1 MSVNFNTGSQSS
13 NSRFSSSNSPI
24 NRRSPNSASEI
35 NQETLNSG
43 PSTSEEVGAQH
54 HLLRKR
60 HSPNSNSIIHQK
72 RGDVESTVAIGDAAA
87 QTKLRKVSASNS
99 SKAGNS
105 SSQTTGSETVE
116 SNNRSGSSKQYD
128 IPSSGTSS
136 SGHRRNSQLK
146 YLTDYFPNQL
156 ASDGH
161 FTRLTRSKAKA
172 GVSGKQMGDD
182 LNLGAGSSSNRHRGS
197 FIPVSNERHFKK
209 SSHGHYPG
217 HSSADNIDTSHRSVK
232 TGLMQ
237 SSSGSSTFGIRSG
250 MPPPG
255 YGIPQASVLQ
265 FAPTNVPPPNVIQRS
280 SNAASSSGSTS
291 AVAPS
296 YVPSSSG
303 LLTAVPNPPL
313 HFDLGNLPPSVIMS
327 LPPPSAA
334 ASSSSR
340 HNDISSFASQ
350 LAAAV
355 VSGGVGPN
363 SSGPSNEAQREALI
377 LAAAAAASSAGQN
390 EYHSIQQHLQ
400 DTAAAASSS
409 SSSIGIN
416 RSGLSFGSYA
426 LSGKG
431 SSSVFALKSQHQN
444 NGLSN
449 RASSFLGSLVP
460 RMQHLLSSSS
470 SASSSH
476 SSLHSGNSGSAA
488 TQGGGAIHMHHS
500 SSRML
505 SLVEGLRSSNEIR
518 QSEAASE
525 LAEMLLLGNE
535 ESLPTN
541 MPVRDIIQS
550 LCSLLQKD
558 HNFELMLTAARC
570 ITNMQEALPRY
581 LPVITEAIPL
591 LLQKLKRIEYID
603 VAEQSLIALEV
614 MSRRNA
620 KNILLAGGIAATISH
635 VDFFSLPSQRLAFQI
650 AANCALYVTTTEFAF
665 LKDCLGDLT
674 TRLNFVDDKRCV
686 ESICT
691 FFNRLIENVRHHPE
705 RLREI
710 AGASFEFLKNVQQLL
725 TIQPSTIGSNTFL
738 SLLKS
743 LRYMC
748 TKCGE
753 LAVALI
759 KMDFGRTIRYLL
771 VGPEKVD
778 DLNTGSNSLSNFS
791 FEIGTRPAPQLREI
805 IELIGEL
812 LPNLPNTEVFEVTT
826 LLNHYMNTSGSYANL
841 ARAHYPFDVLS
852 VNWYVMGEERG
863 DWRLCAPVETEILEQ
878 AKCSGEQIVVLEM
891 DGDVF
896 DVDFIRMVR
905 RSQTTGMQSALD
917 RRITTSVNPIPMNTQ
932 INKYAIDVIVPEI
945 DEREV
950 LKRTKNENLLEL
962 IGMLFP
968 LLVELGTVSTCS
980 SLRFETLR
988 VMMRMIYAVES
999 ETELRRILKDVP
1011 LAIYISSTL
1020 SSNKNLGVLVSAL
1033 QLVHTI
1039 LEKIPHLYV
1048 PLLESEGAFHEI
1060 RKLMKPGTP
1069 ATTSSKSVAP
1079 TLISSSRSSSS
1090 PTPPSLSSTHSR
1102 RLLDAHHRHRTQH
1115 QVQSLSSVHVQ
1126 PQGSQDLSLSSY
1138 LAAAAVAAASSG
1150 SSTASPTFAPQ
1161 IAQGG
1166 YYAQHTLR
1174 SQTHLQNHPPQS
1186 IADIALHQ
1194 LQQQFHMTQAAH
1206 HFNLPPPSTYF
1217 NSAVIPASVISQ
1229 VNTSSP
1235 AELMVRAHAAVSAGH
1250 LSTLS
1255 PSIAMYPSSSGSNP
1269 SVAVNHHLAAASDAI
1284 AAAAVAAMV
1293 PASAGASSTSN
1304 LPNAT
1309 ALKQAIVE
1317 RLQEFYASGGN
1328 ALKYGIETHG
1338 GESGCAPLLRQLVD
1352 IAKKLAIEHKDVG
1365 CEPLNAL
1372 KDILLKHE
1380 ISAFQLNHS
1389 GITSALNV
1397 YLTHQSDKMMP
1408 PRKLRLRRFAALFM
1422 MLSPD
1427 NPNPHSVTTRVN
1439 LAPFERLISKVL
1451 LAIGQ
1456 LEQFQVKV
1464 TNLSGG
1470 SGMANTITY
1479 LRGAQALRF
1488 FQTHQI
1494 RCNLK
1499 RHPGC
1504 KQLRDWRHG
1513 RGSIKV
1519 DPFTSI
1525 SAIERYLVD
1534 RGIGIVSGN
1543 QSGEGDSSDN
1553 EDISDEEQDLS
1564 YSSGTSYSGRIEL
1577 YIGDQRIASDISILQ
1592 AIRQYSLPNEDD
1604 TQEIIPS
1611 SIWVTAHT
1619 LYYKTADANTSTSE
1633 IISNQGP
1640 STGPSS
1646 SGAAS
1651 RNHRRAV
1658 PSTSSYGEEHR
1669 PITSPPSRKQPRIHC
1684 KLSSS
1689 SSKKDKYSTSLTKNS
1704 SVFKDGRAP
1713 RRSCPLE
1720 AYLKNELTETLNDPS
1735 VGCLILLRTL
1745 YGLNAYWWAL
1755 FDEEDECISPATHA
1769 AVLSPNV
1776 FHSSK
1781 LNSKVSRQLSDFL
1794 SVATQQIPKWTVDLV
1809 KAVPFAFPFMTR
1821 RNLFYCTA
1829 FGRDRALMHLVNEG
1843 SNDDHDGESTSRLI
1857 PRLERRKI
1865 SINRCSLLKDA
1876 QQALTQLG
1884 SSKAMLEVGFE
1895 GEVGTGFGPTLEFY
1909 STLSRELQKHS
1920 LKMWLGKGQK
1930 SADDEFDESGDNEYT
1945 ISENGLYPSLH
1956 RPTSAKQMETRVR
1969 RFEFFGRLLAQ
1980 SLLDSRMLDI
1990 PLAPTFF
1997 KWIIGDESNLG
2008 LDDLEVLEP
2017 TLYRSLHN
2025 MSKVDDKDFEDLES
2039 YFLFPGENAFEMVK
2053 GGKNALVTKSNFKQ
2067 FIELI
2072 CYWRLIE
2079 GVRPEMEAVR
2089 KGIQTVIPTESLK
2102 IFFPDEME
2110 QLFCGCPES
2119 GPDDHKIWSKS
2130 ALQQAIRPDH
2140 GFTHDSVQISW
2151 LVEMLHTFTSEKRR
2165 KFLQFVT
2172 GSPRL
2177 PVGGFRSLNPPLT
2190 VVRKTASYG
2199 NSENE
2204 LPSAMTCYNYLKI
2217 PPYESYETF
2226 VERFECALQFIY
2238 SFHLT

>member
-13 NSRFSSSNSPI
+13 NIRFSSSNSPI
-24 NRRSPNSASEI
+24 NRHSPNSASEI
-35 NQETLNSG
+35 NQETSNSG
-43 PSTSEEVGAQH
+43 PSTSDEVGAQH

-60 HSPNSNSIIHQK
+60 HSPNSNSTIHQK

-105 SSQTTGSETVE
+105 SSHTTGSETVE

-136 SGHRRNSQLK
+136 SEHRRNSQLK

-156 ASDGH
+156 ASYG
-161 FTRLTRSKAKA
+161 RLTRSKAKA
-172 GVSGKQMGDD
+172 GVPGKQMADD
-182 LNLGAGSSSNRHRGS
+182 LNLGAGSSNRHRGS
-197 FIPVSNERHFKK
+197 FIPVS
-209 SSHGHYPG
+209 
-217 HSSADNIDTSHRSVK
+217 HRIVK
-232 TGLMQ
+232 TGVTP
-237 SSSGSSTFGIRSG
+237 SSSGSSSFGIRSG

-255 YGIPQASVLQ
+255 HGIPQASVLQ
-265 FAPTNVPPPNVIQRS
+265 FAPTNVSPPNTIQRS
-280 SNAASSSGSTS
+280 SNTVSSSGSIS
-291 AVAPS
+291 APS
-296 YVPSSSG
+296 YIPSSSG
-303 LLTAVPNPPL
+303 LLTAAPNPPL

-363 SSGPSNEAQREALI
+363 PSGPSNEAQREALMF
-377 LAAAAAASSAGQN
+377 AAAAAASSAAQN
-390 EYHSIQQHLQ
+390 DYHSIQQHLQ

-409 SSSIGIN
+409 SIGIN
-416 RSGLSFGSYA
+416 RSGLPFGNYA

-431 SSSVFALKSQHQN
+431 SSSVFALKSQHQGS
-444 NGLSN
+444 GLSN
-449 RASSFLGSLVP
+449 RATSFLGSLVP

-476 SSLHSGNSGSAA
+476 SSLHSGNSGASAS
-488 TQGGGAIHMHHS
+488 TQGGGAIHIHHS

-541 MPVRDIIQS
+541 MPIRDIIQS

-650 AANCALYVTTTEFAF
+650 AANCALYVNTTEFAF

-710 AGASFEFLKNVQQLL
+710 AGANYEFLKNVQQLL

-748 TKCGE
+748 AKCGE

-759 KMDFGRTIRYLL
+759 KMDFGRTIR
-771 VGPEKVD
+771 
-778 DLNTGSNSLSNFS
+778 
-791 FEIGTRPAPQLREI
+791 
-805 IELIGEL
+805 EL

-841 ARAHYPFDVLS
+841 ARAQYPFDVLS

-863 DWRLCAPVETEILEQ
+863 DWRLCASVETEILEQ
-878 AKCSGEQIVVLEM
+878 AKSSGEQIVVLEM

-896 DVDFIRMVR
+896 DVDFIRMAR

-917 RRITTSVNPIPMNTQ
+917 RRITTSVNPIQMNPQ
-932 INKYAIDVIVPEI
+932 INKLPEI

-950 LKRTKNENLLEL
+950 LKRTKNETLLEL

-980 SLRFETLR
+980 SIRFETLR

-1020 SSNKNLGVLVSAL
+1020 SSNKNFGVLVSAL

-1060 RKLMKPGTP
+1060 RKLMKSGTP
-1069 ATTSSKSVAP
+1069 TTTSSKSATP

-1090 PTPPSLSSTHSR
+1090 PTPPASSSTHSR
-1102 RLLDAHHRHRTQH
+1102 RLLDATHRHRTQH
-1115 QVQSLSSVHVQ
+1115 QVQSLSSIQAQ

-1174 SQTHLQNHPPQS
+1174 SQTHLQNHVSNFLYMFLVIFIYLQPPQS

-1229 VNTSSP
+1229 DLVNTSSGLGTP
-1235 AELMVRAHAAVSAGH
+1235 AELMVRAHAA
-1250 LSTLS
+1250 
-1255 PSIAMYPSSSGSNP
+1255 PSIAMYPTSSGSSP
-1269 SVAVNHHLAAASDAI
+1269 SVAVNQHFAAASDAI

-1293 PASAGASSTSN
+1293 PASTGASSTSN
-1304 LPNAT
+1304 ISHLPNAT

-1317 RLQEFYASGGN
+1317 RLQEFVCAEANKIIEKYASGGN
-1328 ALKYGIETHG
+1328 AVKYGIEAHG
-1338 GESGCAPLLRQLVD
+1338 GESGCATLLRQLAD
-1352 IAKKLAIEHKDVG
+1352 IAKKLATEHKDVG

-1372 KDILLKHE
+1372 KEILLKHE

-1427 NPNPHSVTTRVN
+1427 NPNPHSVTTQVN

-1451 LAIGQ
+1451 LAVGQ

-1464 TNLSGG
+1464 TNLSGIVQAG
-1470 SGMANTITY
+1470 SGGSGTPTIGSGSTAAGILAGGPGMANTITY

-1504 KQLRDWRHG
+1504 KQLKDWRHG

-1534 RGIGIVSGN
+1534 RGIGMISGN

-1553 EDISDEEQDLS
+1553 EDISDEEQVRL
-1564 YSSGTSYSGRIEL
+1564 L
-1577 YIGDQRIASDISILQ
+1577 DISILQ
-1592 AIRQYSLPNEDD
+1592 AIRQYSLPHEDD
-1604 TQEIIPS
+1604 TQETIPS

-1619 LYYKTADANTSTSE
+1619 LYYKTADANTSTSGSTAISTTAE
-1633 IISNQGP
+1633 GGAGDTAGSSSGSPSISNPTRSQIGSNQGP
-1640 STGPSS
+1640 STGPSF

-1651 RNHRRAV
+1651 RNHRRAE
-1658 PSTSSYGEEHR
+1658 PSTSSHGEGHR
-1669 PITSPPSRKQPRIHC
+1669 PITSPPSRKQPRMHS

-1689 SSKKDKYSTSLTKNS
+1689 SSKKEKYN
-1704 SVFKDGRAP
+1704 GRAP

-1755 FDEEDECISPATHA
+1755 FDEEDECISPASHA
-1769 AVLSPNV
+1769 AVLLPNV

-1843 SNDDHDGESTSRLI
+1843 SSDDHDGESTSRLI

-1865 SINRCSLLKDA
+1865 SINRCNLLKDA

-1930 SADDEFDESGDNEYT
+1930 CADDELDESGDNEFT

-2008 LDDLEVLEP
+2008 LDDLEILEP

-2039 YFLFPGENAFEMVK
+2039 NAFEMVK

-2089 KGIQTVIPTESLK
+2089 KGIQTVIQTESLK
-2102 IFFPDEME
+2102 IFFPDELE

-2119 GPDDHKIWSKS
+2119 GPEDHKIWSKS

-2190 VVRKTASYG
+2190 VASYG

-2226 VERFECALQFIY
+2226 VERFDCALQFIY